1 MKKKSKWYAK
11 VYLKNLLTGEI
22 TKNSYTLCETEEDF
36 VKLRDELVERL
47 KRVGKGE
54 EEFNRVIQVEFNP
67 YEVTEC
73 LFKRK

>member
-1 MKKKSKWYAK
+1 MKKNKWYAR
-11 VYLKNLLTGEI
+11 VYTKNPSTGEVMS
-22 TKNSYTLCETEEDF
+22 NLYTLCETEEDF